1 MSNPLLEVITANRA
15 GARAALPS
23 ICSAQPDVI
32 LASALLAA
40 EKNATLLLEA
50 TSNQVNQDGGYTG
63 MKPADFVSYVKG
75 ICATAGLPEDALI
88 LGGDHLGP
96 QAWRSMPADQAMAKA
111 KELMKAYVQAGF
123 TKIHLDCSE
132 GCAGEDAQVGDEL
145 SASRAA
151 ELAVVCEEYAPD
163 PDRLNYIVGTEVPP
177 PGGAREEGE
186 AHGIEPTPPARAS
199 RTLQMHFEKFD
210 ELGLYAAKERI
221 CGLVVQPGV
230 EFSPFHIDHLPADDG
245 KALRAALD
253 PFTNVVFEAHS
264 TDYQLDNAFPRLA
277 NMGFAILKVGP
288 ALTFAYRQAIYALD
302 QMLDWLEEDKRTAPK
317 ISKILE
323 IEMLSEPKYWRS
335 HYQGSDQELRLLRHF
350 SYADRIRYY
359 WPQKKVQ
366 DALEALFAALQTHK
380 IPETLLLQLF
390 ASQTVERARALQSH
404 GFGIEKALVLAEIQ
418 QALDPYFFERVE
430 TPQLEEAL

>member
-1 MSNPLLEVITANRA
+1 MSSPLLEVITANRE

-40 EKNATLLLEA
+40 EKGRTLLLEA

-63 MKPADFVSYVKG
+63 MNPAGFVSYVKG
-75 ICATAGLPEDALI
+75 ICTTAGLPESALI

-111 KELMKAYVQAGF
+111 RELMKACVQAGF

-132 GCAGEDAQVGDEL
+132 GCAGEEAQVGDEL

-151 ELAVVCEEYAPD
+151 DLAAVCEEFAPD
-163 PDRLNYIVGTEVPP
+163 PGRLHYIVGTEVPL
-177 PGGAREEGE
+177 PGGAREPGE
-186 AHGIEPTPPARAS
+186 AHSIEPTPPVRAS
-199 RTLQMHFEKFD
+199 RTLHMHFEKFD
-210 ELGLYAAKERI
+210 ELGLDGAKERI

-230 EFSPFHIDHLPADDG
+230 EFSPFHIDHLPEGEG
-245 KALRAALD
+245 KALRGALD
-253 PFTNVVFEAHS
+253 PFPNVAFEAHS
-264 TDYQLDNAFPRLA
+264 TDYQLDSAFPRLA
-277 NMGFAILKVGP
+277 NMGFAMLKVGP

-302 QMLDWLEEDKRTAPK
+302 HILDWLEEDKRTAPK
-317 ISKILE
+317 IPKTLE
-323 IEMLSEPKYWRS
+323 AEMLSEPRYWRS

-359 WPQKKVQ
+359 WPQEKVQ
-366 DALEALFAALQTHK
+366 DALEALFTALQTHK
-380 IPETLLLQLF
+380 IPEALLLQLF
-390 ASQTVERARALQSH
+390 SSQPVGRARALQRH

-430 TPQLEEAL
+430 APQPEEAL